1 MKKYI
6 FLAMSAAVLGFTS
19 CSDDSMDEANKNY
32 KNPPAELV
40 SAHLQITDAI
50 MATAFATVSGDY
62 AFYTSTLT
70 EQEFGTGNNQLMKA
84 ELRNRSELGAASTF
98 NNVWNSTYANLLNIK
113 EMMDKVENGTANS
126 VGMYD
131 VLGAAQVLW
140 AINFGI
146 LTDLHGDVPYTQ
158 ALQGA
163 ANMTAAPD
171 SQENIYKDII
181 ATCDKAIE
189 NLTKGAKQKNMANV
203 DIAYHGD
210 ASKWLA
216 AAYAVKARY
225 LIHQT
230 CVDDQA
236 AAKALEAANKAK
248 ELGFEGLLVSEFNGV
263 TCDNPWSA
271 FVWSREYTAPSK
283 TVVDLMGADDP
294 RLGLYCY
301 GEDAEDVA
309 AVPGDD
315 DKAKESSTW
324 CYPAYYDLGSQPVH
338 IMSAHELYF
347 ILAEAELRT
356 GADATEDFQK
366 AVALSV
372 EEQSEWAA
380 SLGNEFEFTTT
391 GKAYAASLGKP
402 DLKSVF
408 QQKYIAGVVD
418 EQVETYNDI
427 RRCMGMGENY
437 ITLTNPNNTQ
447 GNMNCWPYLLP
458 YGQSSLVSNPGLS
471 KIAGDG
477 TYIYEKQC
485 WLFGG
490 K

>member
-1 MKKYI
+1 
-6 FLAMSAAVLGFTS
+6 
-19 CSDDSMDEANKNY
+19 
-32 KNPPAELV
+32 
-40 SAHLQITDAI
+40 
-50 MATAFATVSGDY
+50 
-62 AFYTSTLT
+62 
-70 EQEFGTGNNQLMKA
+70 
-84 ELRNRSELGAASTF
+84 
-98 NNVWNSTYANLLNIK
+98 
-113 EMMDKVENGTANS
+113 
-126 VGMYD
+126 
-131 VLGAAQVLW
+131 
-140 AINFGI
+140 
-146 LTDLHGDVPYTQ
+146 
-158 ALQGA
+158 
-163 ANMTAAPD
+163 
-171 SQENIYKDII
+171 
-181 ATCDKAIE
+181 
-189 NLTKGAKQKNMANV
+189 
-203 DIAYHGD
+203 
-210 ASKWLA
+210 
-216 AAYAVKARY
+216 
-225 LIHQT
+225 
-230 CVDDQA
+230 
-236 AAKALEAANKAK
+236 
-248 ELGFEGLLVSEFNGV
+248 
-263 TCDNPWSA
+263 
-271 FVWSREYTAPSK
+271 
-283 TVVDLMGADDP
+283 MGADDP

-366 AVALSV
+366 AVALSID
-372 EEQSEWAA
+372 EQSEWAA

>member
-1 MKKYI
+1 MKIKYYFGI
-6 FLAMSAAVLGFTS
+6 VFAALSLAS
-19 CSDDSMDEANKNY
+19 CSESQLDNINKDEAHSGLDVVNAKFQ
-32 KNPPAELV
+32 L
-40 SAHLQITDAI
+40 TDAEVS
-50 MATAFATVSGDY
+50 TV
-62 AFYTSTLT
+62 FSTLCGNYAWYISSYT

-171 SQENIYKDII
+171 SQESIYKDII

-210 ASKWLA
+210 ASKRLA

-366 AVALSV
+366 AVALSI

-380 SLGNEFEFTTT
+380 ALGKEFEFTTT
-391 GKAYAASLGKP
+391 GKAYATSLGKP